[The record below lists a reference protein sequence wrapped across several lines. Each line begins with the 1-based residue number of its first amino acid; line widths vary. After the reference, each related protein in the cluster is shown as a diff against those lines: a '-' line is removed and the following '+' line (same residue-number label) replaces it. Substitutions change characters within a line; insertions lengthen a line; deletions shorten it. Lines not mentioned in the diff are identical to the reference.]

1 MLKVETIFIWNA
13 KRGLFFFFLREIIQF
28 YYFFCVSPA
37 AENYKPSFLTR
48 VSQGKG
54 ESLDGD

>member
-13 KRGLFFFFLREIIQF
+13 KRGFIFFWERDNSVLLFFR
-28 YYFFCVSPA
+28 VSPA